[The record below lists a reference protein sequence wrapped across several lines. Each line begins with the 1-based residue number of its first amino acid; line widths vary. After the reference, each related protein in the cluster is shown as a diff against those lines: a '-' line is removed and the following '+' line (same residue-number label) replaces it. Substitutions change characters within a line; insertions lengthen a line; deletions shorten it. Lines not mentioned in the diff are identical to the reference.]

1 MLNRRALERAN
12 ADSGAF
18 EALETY
24 GHRFTQAGRF
34 RIDVRED
41 DLVVA
46 RHSLEVVDDRS
57 ATPQV
62 RIDVG
67 RSAGRPKKDCGCA
80 DLGSREP
87 LAAGGAALWWTSGN
101 EQRMSIA
108 GVRIEPGG
116 DRESFDSRELGEGDF
131 FSRVFLRPGTYR
143 LINQLSRAEGR
154 ITVTS
159 PRRAGG
165 PDRNPSIAQSAVR
178 VLCRERGF
186 DPAEIELER
195 GQGVVWF
202 VVESALY
209 RIVVEPTAGAGT

>member
-18 EALETY
+18 QMLETY
-24 GHRFTQAGRF
+24 GHRFTRAGRF
-34 RIDVRED
+34 RIDIRRD
-41 DLVVA
+41 DVVVA

-57 ATPQV
+57 AAPQV
-62 RIDVG
+62 GIDVG
-67 RSAGRPKKDCGCA
+67 RSEGPPKDDCRCA
-80 DLGSREP
+80 DLGSTER
-87 LAAGGAALWWTSGN
+87 LAAGGAAFWWTSAN
-101 EQRMSIA
+101 ERKMSVA

-116 DRESFDSRELGEGDF
+116 EREAFDSRELQEGDF

-143 LINQLSRAEGR
+143 LVNQLSRAEGR
-154 ITVTS
+154 ITVTN

-165 PDRNPSIAQSAVR
+165 PDRNPGVAQSAVR
-178 VLCRERGF
+178 VLCREGEF

-202 VVESALY
+202 VVEPAPY
-209 RIVVEPTAGAGT
+209 RIVVEPERVE